1 MTDEIACT
9 CKCSPEEHG
18 PNGCKTWFG
27 DRNTGFGCN
36 CDWSPRPEKLCAA
49 ATPMDKIRTATFIA
63 LDKGFTNLCLECLG
77 GFNEAVCPKCAKPLR
92 STHQD
97 RLALDCGRL
106 IIEMLQQKEAAG
118 VGIRGLV
125 FGWSH
130 EVFRQEIAQIILKNG
145 FEKL

>member
-1 MTDEIACT
+1 
-9 CKCSPEEHG
+9 
-18 PNGCKTWFG
+18 
-27 DRNTGFGCN
+27 
-36 CDWSPRPEKLCAA
+36 
-49 ATPMDKIRTATFIA
+49 MDKIRTATFIA

-106 IIEMLQQKEAAG
+106 IIEMLTRRIDVGFTVGSLPTYSEKE
-118 VGIRGLV
+118 IRQAV
-125 FGWSH
+125 
-130 EVFRQEIAQIILKNG
+130 AQIILKNG